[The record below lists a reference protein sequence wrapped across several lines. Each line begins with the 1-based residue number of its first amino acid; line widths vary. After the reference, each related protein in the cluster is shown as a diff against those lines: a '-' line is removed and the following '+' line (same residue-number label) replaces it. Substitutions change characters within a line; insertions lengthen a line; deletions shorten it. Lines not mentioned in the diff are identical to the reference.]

1 MGPWSRVGGC
11 VALALSIAPVIQL
24 FHRLDCWKIPLKQSA
39 VVPPPPAAAAAA
51 PAMSRLVGY
60 PDVYCVFSS
69 KGDLVE
75 IIVSGP
81 LLRCE
86 KAHSLLFGWSG
97 FHYALAFVEDTV
109 RALSIAM
116 HHITP
121 DLSGPT
127 RQTSLGCPASRN
139 TGKSDIAGT
148 LSV

>member
-24 FHRLDCWKIPLKQSA
+24 SHRLDCWKSPLKQSA
-39 VVPPPPAAAAAA
+39 AVPAAAA

-75 IIVSGP
+75 IIVSRP
-81 LLRCE
+81 LSRCG
-86 KAHSLLFGWSG
+86 KARSLLFGWPG
-97 FHYALAFVEDTV
+97 FNYALAFVEGTV

-121 DLSGPT
+121 DLSGPA

-139 TGKSDIAGT
+139 TGKSDFAGT
-148 LSV
+148 LLV